1 VGRNG
6 KIKIKIKIE
15 GKNRAQVTRYPNT
28 NDYPKKLSHH
38 VQQMLIM
45 QKTIKPREQ
54 FTLD

>member
-6 KIKIKIKIE
+6 KIKIKIKD
-15 GKNRAQVTRYPNT
+15 KNRAQVTRYPNT

-45 QKTIKPREQ
+45 WKTIKPREQ
-54 FTLD
+54 FTSD